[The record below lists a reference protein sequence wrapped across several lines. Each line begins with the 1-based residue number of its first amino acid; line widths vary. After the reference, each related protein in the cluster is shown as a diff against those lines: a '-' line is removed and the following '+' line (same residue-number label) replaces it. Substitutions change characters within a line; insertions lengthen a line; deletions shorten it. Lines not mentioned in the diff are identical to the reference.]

1 MVNENDMQPPQNSGV
16 NIMNG
21 FALDEQN
28 QDGFFKTTRVY
39 LEPAKSKNQLL
50 GTSIVNTEQ
59 AMDTATILAK
69 AENTR
74 NRIARV
80 ENKSKKKEPPKS
92 KKEDGI
98 DYTDMTYAETH
109 VYKFLEV
116 SKSING
122 IARKEGVGILTGN
135 YQPYIDRGASSFLPR
150 KKG

>member
-1 MVNENDMQPPQNSGV
+1 MVNENEMQPPDNAGV

-28 QDGFFKTTRVY
+28 QDGFFKTTRYY
-39 LEPAKSKNQLL
+39 LEPGKSTNHLL

-74 NRIARV
+74 NRIARY
-80 ENKSKKKEPPKS
+80 ENKGKKKEPSKKKE
-92 KKEDGI
+92 GI
-98 DYTDMTYAETH
+98 DYTDMTYAEVH

-116 SKSING
+116 AKSING
-122 IARKEGVGILTGN
+122 TSRKEGVGILTGN

>member
-1 MVNENDMQPPQNSGV
+1 MVNENETQDPNNAGV

-28 QDGFFKTTRVY
+28 QEGFFKTTRIY
-39 LEPAKSKNQLL
+39 LEEGKTKNQLL
-50 GTSIVNTEQ
+50 GTSNVNTDQ

-74 NRIARV
+74 NRIARH
-80 ENKSKKKEPPKS
+80 ENKGKKKEAPQ
-92 KKEDGI
+92 KKDEI
-98 DYTDMTYAETH
+98 DYSDMTYAEVH

-116 SKSING
+116 AKSING
-122 IARKEGVGILTGN
+122 TSRKEGVGILTGN

>member
-1 MVNENDMQPPQNSGV
+1 MVNENETQDPNNAGV

-39 LEPAKSKNQLL
+39 LEEAKSKNQLL
-50 GTSIVNTEQ
+50 GTSIVDSEQ

-69 AENTR
+69 SENTR
-74 NRIARV
+74 NRIAKH
-80 ENKSKKKEPPKS
+80 ENKGKKKDPVN
-92 KKEDGI
+92 KKKDDGV

-109 VYKFLEV
+109 VYKYLEIA
-116 SKSING
+116 KSING

-135 YQPYIDRGASSFLPR
+135 YQPYIDRGSSSFLPR